1 MQNGVAEMQ
10 NTQCFTC
17 IKLNCTDSVS
27 EEAFLHGKNH
37 RNYSVTFVA
46 FCPL

>member
-10 NTQCFTC
+10 NTQCFAY

-27 EEAFLHGKNH
+27 EEVYVEKNH